1 MNGEIFAKLEQ
12 KIQDAVDSIEML
24 KMENE
29 ELKAENA
36 RFQQE
41 REEWEQRL
49 GGLLDRRWP
58 RRGGRGSR
66 CPGRSRARI
75 DLVED
80 GVDFR
85 IILVE
90 RIGVSVRGLLHLHV
104 SLMPV
109 ALLLLLR
116 LFAERLCLLP

>member
-41 REEWEQRL
+41 HEEWEQRL
-49 GGLLDRRWP
+49 GGLLDK
-58 RRGGRGSR
+58 
-66 CPGRSRARI
+66 
-75 DLVED
+75 LQ
-80 GVDFR
+80 
-85 IILVE
+85 
-90 RIGVSVRGLLHLHV
+90 
-104 SLMPV
+104 SLDSTGDSTNQNG
-109 ALLLLLR
+109 
-116 LFAERLCLLP
+116 

>member
-41 REEWEQRL
+41 RDEWEQLL
-49 GGLLDRRWP
+49 GGLLDK
-58 RRGGRGSR
+58 
-66 CPGRSRARI
+66 
-75 DLVED
+75 LQ
-80 GVDFR
+80 
-85 IILVE
+85 
-90 RIGVSVRGLLHLHV
+90 
-104 SLMPV
+104 SLDTQTSNDNNG
-109 ALLLLLR
+109 
-116 LFAERLCLLP
+116 

>member
-49 GGLLDRRWP
+49 GGLLDK
-58 RRGGRGSR
+58 
-66 CPGRSRARI
+66 
-75 DLVED
+75 LQ
-80 GVDFR
+80 
-85 IILVE
+85 
-90 RIGVSVRGLLHLHV
+90 
-104 SLMPV
+104 SLDS
-109 ALLLLLR
+109 AG
-116 LFAERLCLLP
+116 ASDSANQNG

>member
-41 REEWEQRL
+41 RDEWEQRL
-49 GGLLDRRWP
+49 GGLLDK
-58 RRGGRGSR
+58 
-66 CPGRSRARI
+66 
-75 DLVED
+75 LQ
-80 GVDFR
+80 
-85 IILVE
+85 
-90 RIGVSVRGLLHLHV
+90 
-104 SLMPV
+104 SLDTQTSNDNNG
-109 ALLLLLR
+109 
-116 LFAERLCLLP
+116 

>member
-49 GGLLDRRWP
+49 GGLLDK
-58 RRGGRGSR
+58 
-66 CPGRSRARI
+66 
-75 DLVED
+75 LQ
-80 GVDFR
+80 
-85 IILVE
+85 
-90 RIGVSVRGLLHLHV
+90 
-104 SLMPV
+104 SLDTQTSDSNDN
-109 ALLLLLR
+109 
-116 LFAERLCLLP
+116 

>member
-49 GGLLDRRWP
+49 GGLLDKLQP
-58 RRGGRGSR
+58 LDSAGASDSANQNG
-66 CPGRSRARI
+66 
-75 DLVED
+75 
-80 GVDFR
+80 
-85 IILVE
+85 
-90 RIGVSVRGLLHLHV
+90 
-104 SLMPV
+104 
-109 ALLLLLR
+109 
-116 LFAERLCLLP
+116 

>member
-41 REEWEQRL
+41 RDEWEQRL
-49 GGLLDRRWP
+49 GGLLEKLQPLD
-58 RRGGRGSR
+58 GSATSDN
-66 CPGRSRARI
+66 G
-75 DLVED
+75 
-80 GVDFR
+80 
-85 IILVE
+85 
-90 RIGVSVRGLLHLHV
+90 
-104 SLMPV
+104 
-109 ALLLLLR
+109 
-116 LFAERLCLLP
+116 

>member
-49 GGLLDRRWP
+49 GGLLDK
-58 RRGGRGSR
+58 
-66 CPGRSRARI
+66 
-75 DLVED
+75 LQ
-80 GVDFR
+80 
-85 IILVE
+85 
-90 RIGVSVRGLLHLHV
+90 
-104 SLMPV
+104 SLDSTGDSTNQNG
-109 ALLLLLR
+109 
-116 LFAERLCLLP
+116 

>member
-41 REEWEQRL
+41 RKEWEQRL
-49 GGLLDRRWP
+49 GGLLDK
-58 RRGGRGSR
+58 
-66 CPGRSRARI
+66 
-75 DLVED
+75 LQ
-80 GVDFR
+80 
-85 IILVE
+85 
-90 RIGVSVRGLLHLHV
+90 
-104 SLMPV
+104 SLDSTGDSTNQNG
-109 ALLLLLR
+109 
-116 LFAERLCLLP
+116 

>member
-49 GGLLDRRWP
+49 GGLLDKLQ
-58 RRGGRGSR
+58 S
-66 CPGRSRARI
+66 
-75 DLVED
+75 LD
-80 GVDFR
+80 GAGAGDSASQN
-85 IILVE
+85 
-90 RIGVSVRGLLHLHV
+90 G
-104 SLMPV
+104 
-109 ALLLLLR
+109 
-116 LFAERLCLLP
+116 

>member
-49 GGLLDRRWP
+49 GGLLDK
-58 RRGGRGSR
+58 
-66 CPGRSRARI
+66 
-75 DLVED
+75 LQ
-80 GVDFR
+80 
-85 IILVE
+85 
-90 RIGVSVRGLLHLHV
+90 
-104 SLMPV
+104 SLDS
-109 ALLLLLR
+109 AG
-116 LFAERLCLLP
+116 AGDSASQNG

>member
-49 GGLLDRRWP
+49 GGLLDK
-58 RRGGRGSR
+58 
-66 CPGRSRARI
+66 
-75 DLVED
+75 LQ
-80 GVDFR
+80 
-85 IILVE
+85 
-90 RIGVSVRGLLHLHV
+90 
-104 SLMPV
+104 SLDS
-109 ALLLLLR
+109 ASTSDNG
-116 LFAERLCLLP
+116 

>member
-41 REEWEQRL
+41 RDEWEQRL
-49 GGLLDRRWP
+49 GGLLDK
-58 RRGGRGSR
+58 
-66 CPGRSRARI
+66 
-75 DLVED
+75 LQ
-80 GVDFR
+80 
-85 IILVE
+85 
-90 RIGVSVRGLLHLHV
+90 
-104 SLMPV
+104 SLDTQTSSNDSDS
-109 ALLLLLR
+109 
-116 LFAERLCLLP
+116 